1 MAANDWIAQDAT
13 NKGSEKTRRLK
24 ESVGA
29 QRRRLPGAQ
38 SELMKIMVGYW
49 TGKIE
54 VDAVALIDGD
64 KSVRVYVAD
73 FSIDIAEKICQ
84 NFRTRA
90 ATERMPACCVKG
102 VNVVCIVL
110 GLGSPP
116 ENLDMWIVSH
126 IENMDPATT
135 V

>member
-1 MAANDWIAQDAT
+1 MATNDWLAQDAT
-13 NKGSEKTRRLK
+13 SGGSQKTHRLK
-24 ESVGA
+24 EVIAA

-38 SELMKIMVGYW
+38 SELSKIVVSFW

-54 VDAVALIDGD
+54 VDAVALNDGD

-73 FSIDIAEKICQ
+73 ISIEIANLVCQ
-84 NFRTRA
+84 NFRTRPA
-90 ATERMPACCVKG
+90 QRMSACCVKG
-102 VNVVCIVL
+102 ANLVCVVL
-110 GLGSPP
+110 GADTPP

-126 IENMDPATT
+126 IERLDPATT